1 MVLINLGALS
11 DSELRYIA
19 QQEGFG
25 DWKDADRDDL
35 IERLQ
40 EKYEEEDNP
49 VPETKGSGTARRYLT
64 SLTDFGMEASSSD
77 ELPGV
82 EKLPEDYNSTSVHL
96 LIRDPQWAYVYW
108 SVAPAVRET
117 LDDKDGCGLFLRVQQ
132 QPEGTGSP
140 VVFDIEVGLNDNE
153 WNINLSDSSG
163 LYTILLCY
171 RRADGTIQQLAASGS
186 VAMYRPYWADH
197 YEEIGAEADL
207 FNIYFSSLVTRSGE
221 PVDNQIIRN
230 IARIFTEGESHAK
243 N

>member
-25 DWKDADRDDL
+25 DWEDADREDL

-40 EKYEEEDNP
+40 EKYEDEDNP
-49 VPETKGSGTARRYLT
+49 VPETKGAGTTRRYLT

-77 ELPGV
+77 ELPGA
-82 EKLPEDYNSTSVHL
+82 EKLPEDYNSTSIHL

-108 SVAPAVRET
+108 SVAPATREV
-117 LDDKDGCGLFLRVQQ
+117 LDDKNGCGLFLRVRLQQ
-132 QPEGTGSP
+132 EGSEIP
-140 VVFDIEVGLNDNE
+140 VDFDIEVGLNDSE
-153 WNINLSDSSG
+153 WNINLNDSSG
-163 LYTILLCY
+163 VYSILLCY
-171 RRADGTIQQLAASGS
+171 RQADGTIQQLATSGS

-197 YEEIGAEADL
+197 YAEIGAEADL

-230 IARIFTEGESHAK
+230 IARIFTEGENNAE

>member
-11 DSELRYIA
+11 ESELRYIA
-19 QQEGFG
+19 QQESFE
-25 DWKDADRDDL
+25 DWADADRDDL

-40 EKYEEEDNP
+40 EKYEDEDNP
-49 VPETKGSGTARRYLT
+49 VPETRGSGTTRRYLT

-82 EKLPEDYNSTSVHL
+82 EHLPEDYNSTSIHL

-108 SVAPAVRET
+108 SVAPNVKET
-117 LDDKDGCGLFLRVQQ
+117 LDDKNGCGMFLRVRQKT
-132 QPEGTGSP
+132 EAGETII
-140 VVFDIEVGLNDNE
+140 FDIEVGLHDDQ
-153 WNINLSDSSG
+153 WNINLNEASG
-163 LYTILLCY
+163 TYTILLCY
-171 RRADGTIQQLAASGS
+171 RQKDGSIQELASSHS
-186 VAMYRPYWADH
+186 VTMYRPYWANH
-197 YEEIGAEADL
+197 YAEIGAEEDL

-230 IARIFTEGESHAK
+230 IAHIFVEGDNHGK